1 MIIFVNGTFD
11 LLHRGHLE
19 LLQFA
24 HDLKNT
30 SFDQV
35 VVAIDS
41 DRRVAEL
48 KGSSRPVINQENRKF
63 FLTSLKFVD
72 AVHIFDSDEELDSII
87 KKLQPTFMVKG
98 SDYVGKPIIG
108 AEHCAGIIFFER
120 MNDYSTTKIIQDLS
134 RRG

>member
-1 MIIFVNGTFD
+1 MIVFVNGTFD

-19 LLQFA
+19 MLKFA
-24 HDLKNT
+24 SELKHT
-30 SFDQV
+30 SFDQL

-48 KGSSRPVINQENRKF
+48 KGPSRPVINQEDRKF
-63 FLTSLKFVD
+63 FLSSLKYVD
-72 AVHIFDSDEELDSII
+72 VVHIFDSDEELDSII
-87 KKLQPTFMVKG
+87 KRLQPTFMVKG

-120 MNDYSTTKIIQDLS
+120 LNDYSTTKTIQDLA
-134 RRG
+134 RR